1 MLGED
6 FGKYFFTIDPIESAG
21 HPTTMMD
28 GILFGIQATDIKS
41 LKPKQDGQ
49 QFFENQVSIEP
60 NVIMVNEMQQLMVH
74 RETITI
80 QNTANKA
87 NFTVVDIFTSSP
99 EIVILSDD
107 GSPMQF
113 PIRLKPSENLRVTVM
128 IIPETLEL
136 IDAAIYFVF
145 NPRYIYMMP
154 VSVFVVENMFGLRPI
169 YYTNVNI
176 RETIKTKIR
185 INNPFDKPIVIQEAY
200 STEEFV

>member
-1 MLGED
+1 
-6 FGKYFFTIDPIESAG
+6 
-21 HPTTMMD
+21 
-28 GILFGIQATDIKS
+28 
-41 LKPKQDGQ
+41 
-49 QFFENQVSIEP
+49 
-60 NVIMVNEMQQLMVH
+60 MVNEMQQLMVH